1 MLQRH
6 RLMVIVMLVSLLGT
20 IASGCA
26 AGETDETNPDT
37 PNGESITVT
46 ITDPPDELEPI
57 VVPTMPDYI
66 PPYLGADPETGL
78 TMTGTPTLVDFDTY
92 RLKVSGKVDQ
102 ELSLTYD
109 DLRRMPKLTATPIL
123 ECV

>member
-66 PPYLGADPETGL
+66 IQESILSVCTVCCKR
-78 TMTGTPTLVDFDTY
+78 TLPHLDGKKLRPQKMVH
-92 RLKVSGKVDQ
+92 RWVSDYSVI
-102 ELSLTYD
+102 S
-109 DLRRMPKLTATPIL
+109 IL
-123 ECV
+123 QYPAI